1 MNLRRRGPLKHKLMA
16 IKEEHKSRHLTPK
29 KFFLIV
35 YDLTASLVAVL
46 LALLIVYDGRIPQR
60 HLDVFKSN
68 WYIIVVLAFAV
79 FYVVGFYDQ
88 MWAFARGS
96 IYMILPAGTAVQLF
110 LMVLILQLI
119 KRNFAFSVY
128 IIYWFLLTM
137 AVFAIRFVYRLE
149 QSRHLR
155 IGHTSFRSS
164 NKKVRVMIV
173 GAGSA
178 GSQLIVELKRPSSE
192 RIPICAVDD
201 NPLTHSYKNNGVP
214 VLGDRHDIEHL
225 VEDYRIDEIIV
236 ALPSAPVREVRD
248 ILKICNRTNC
258 RVRILPFF
266 SEIHSDQQVHLSD
279 VRELR
284 LEDLL
289 GREPVETDME
299 NVSQFIQGNVVLV
312 TGGGGSIG
320 AELARQIASYQPS
333 LLILFDIYEN
343 GVYNLQ
349 QELIGEYGKKL
360 SLQVLIGSVRDSD
373 RLNEIFDAWKPDI
386 VFHAAAHKH
395 VPLMEHSPGEALKN
409 NLFGTYNTASIAACY
424 GVKKFVFIS
433 TDKAVNPK
441 NVMGATKRLCEIVTL
456 ELEKIFPE
464 TSFSSVRFGNVL
476 GSSGSVIPLFEK
488 QIKERKPVTVTH
500 PKVER
505 YFMTIPEATSLVLQA
520 GADAMGGEIFILDM
534 GEPVLIDTLA
544 RDMIRLSGLVPDVD
558 IPIRY
563 IGLREGEKMREELL
577 LNREMLENT
586 NHDKIFKLKQIDD
599 LTFLKQEVAELQVI
613 IGTDDERL
621 MKFFQLLFD
630 AQEGGG
636 ERALLKI
643 NRQMSDFDH
652 LVQRL

>member
-1 MNLRRRGPLKHKLMA
+1 MVA
-16 IKEEHKSRHLTPK
+16 KEEHKSRHLTPK

-35 YDLTASLVAVL
+35 YDLAASMVSVL
-46 LALLIVYDGRIPQR
+46 LALLIVYDGSIPQR

-68 WYIIVVLAFAV
+68 WYIVVALSLVV
-79 FYVVGFYDQ
+79 FYLAGFYDQ

-110 LMVLILQLI
+110 LMVLILQIL

-128 IIYWFLLTM
+128 IIYWFLLSM
-137 AVFAIRFVYRLE
+137 AVFAIRFIYRLE

-155 IGHTSFRSS
+155 IGSVFRRSS
-164 NKKVRVMIV
+164 KNKVRVMIV

-178 GSQLIVELKRPSSE
+178 GSQLIVELKTSKSDRV
-192 RIPICAVDD
+192 PICAVDD

-214 VLGDRHDIEHL
+214 VLGDRYDIERL

-236 ALPSAPVREVRD
+236 AIPSAPIREVRD

-289 GREPVETDME
+289 GRDPVETDLE
-299 NVSQFIQGNVVLV
+299 NVSRFIQGNAVLV

-320 AELARQIASYQPS
+320 SELARQIAKYQPS
-333 LLILFDIYEN
+333 LLILFDIFEN

-349 QELIGEYGKKL
+349 QELINQYGRRL
-360 SLQVLIGSVRDSD
+360 NLQVLIGSVRDAD
-373 RLNEIFDAWKPDI
+373 RLDEVFKAWKPDI

-395 VPLMEHSPGEALKN
+395 VPLMEHSPGEAVKN
-409 NLFGTYNTASIAACY
+409 NVFGTYNTSSIAARY
-424 GVKKFVFIS
+424 GVKKFVLIS

-456 ELEKIFPE
+456 ELDKIFPE

-488 QIKERKPVTVTH
+488 QIKERQPVTVTH

-505 YFMTIPEATSLVLQA
+505 YFMTIPEAASLVLQA
-520 GADAMGGEIFILDM
+520 GADALGGEIFILDM

-586 NHDKIFKLKQIDD
+586 KHEKIFKLKQIDD
-599 LTFLKQEVAELQVI
+599 LSFLKQEVTELQTI
-613 IGTDDERL
+613 IDTDDARVQ
-621 MKFFQLLFD
+621 KFFQLLFD

-636 ERALLKI
+636 TSALLNI
-643 NRQMSDFDH
+643 NRQLAAPAHLDH
-652 LVQRL
+652 ANDHERA